1 MSNRYAGRSAVVT
14 GAASGIG
21 RATAQRIA
29 REGGAV
35 VCADVNEAGLEET
48 VASIEGAGG
57 AATAVRCDVSDEAA
71 VKAAI
76 ATAVSVYGGLHLLA
90 NVGGVLR
97 FDNAHELSLDDW
109 NRVIQINLTG
119 SFLMCREAIPHLLA
133 HPGDAAIVNTSST
146 AALGSHCWTAAYSAS
161 KGGVLSLTKCLA
173 VEYGRQGLRVNAVC
187 PGAVGTPMID
197 QFSFPEG
204 VDQKLLRKSMFYDE
218 FRGPEVVADTIAFLG
233 STEAAHVNGAEL
245 RVDGGMLA

>member
-1 MSNRYAGRSAVVT
+1 MSNRYEGRVALIT

-21 RATAQRIA
+21 RATAERIA

-48 VASIEGAGG
+48 VSTISGAGG
-57 AATAVRCDVSDEAA
+57 SATAARCDVSDEDA
-71 VKAAI
+71 VKATVAG
-76 ATAVSVYGGLHLLA
+76 AVSQHGGLHLLA

-109 NRVIQINLTG
+109 NRVLQINLTG
-119 SFLMCREAIPHLLA
+119 TFLMCREAIPHLLE

-161 KGGVLSLTKCLA
+161 KGGVLSMTKCLA
-173 VEYGRQGLRVNAVC
+173 VEYGRQGLRVNAIC

-204 VDQKLLRKSMFYDE
+204 ANEKLLRKSMFYDQ
-218 FRGPEVVADTIAFLG
+218 FRGPETVADTIAFLG
-233 STEAAHVNGAEL
+233 STEAAHINGAEL